1 MRVMDHDYITVKY
14 WGLAHY
20 ECNLNLRL
28 KVKNSLL
35 CFVSCKNMIHLLSF
49 KKCENMILEGH
60 TKNKEKYLTCTI
72 EQPKKK
78 EIKPGVPSVFI
89 YSTHFS
95 K

>member
-1 MRVMDHDYITVKY
+1 MDHDYITVKY

-20 ECNLNLRL
+20 ECNLNVRL

-60 TKNKEKYLTCTI
+60 TKNNRKILDLYYWAT
-72 EQPKKK
+72 KK
-78 EIKPGVPSVFI
+78 ERN
-89 YSTHFS
+89 
-95 K
+95 